1 MCVSYIINYISLVYK
16 FKKSQ
21 NSIQVTKQKSWA
33 SEMTPGVKAL
43 SIKPDNLSS
52 IPGTRMAEGENW
64 ELHKQLSSDF
74 GVCAMA
80 SATSHPRIINMK
92 LK

>member
-33 SEMTPGVKAL
+33 SEMTLGVKAL

-52 IPGTRMAEGENW
+52 IPGIRVVKEQN
-64 ELHKQLSSDF
+64 QLRDIP
-74 GVCAMA
+74 VCAC
-80 SATSHPRIINMK
+80 THKYNTLKK
-92 LK
+92 L